1 MTELCILGEIKRERQ
16 WGGHARSLQ
25 FKADPKRKLGLD
37 HNLTNILLRQR
48 EVRIIED
55 IPVDL
60 KGDPVVRA
68 VATQGR
74 DNVTNLASCAPRAN
88 GKVEENFRANTEKL
102 DEPARVHHDH

>member
-1 MTELCILGEIKRERQ
+1 MTELRILGERKRERQ

-37 HNLTNILLRQR
+37 HNLTNILFRQR
-48 EVRIIED
+48 GVRIIEH
-55 IPVDL
+55 IPVDS
-60 KGDPVVRA
+60 KGNPVVWV

-74 DNVTNLASCAPRAN
+74 DNVTDLAN
-88 GKVEENFRANTEKL
+88 GKVEENFRVNIEKL